1 MSVYR
6 PVEATM
12 LTAVPGRRAPDRLL
26 HKTVAAAVAD
36 SLRQRILNGE
46 LRPGVQLRQDALAEE
61 FGISRIPIREALLQL
76 EAVNLVKIAPHR
88 GAVVSGLSLEEVE
101 DIFRLRVQLEPQL
114 LPLSVPHLTDEDF
127 QELRAVQNAYGEAL
141 SGGEVMRWG
150 ELNRRF
156 HFDLLRHAGRP
167 RSLTIVSGLLQD
179 CDRPTRLQFQ
189 ATGDIA
195 RAHEEHAQIL
205 DLCEARKVE
214 AAAEALRAH
223 IETVGVCL
231 VGIYRDGLA
240 RL

>member
-1 MSVYR
+1 MNVYR
-6 PVEATM
+6 PIEDSM
-12 LTAVPGRRAPDRLL
+12 LTAVPGRRVPDRLR

-88 GAVVSGLSLEEVE
+88 GAVVSGLSVEEVE

-127 QELRAVQNAYGEAL
+127 QDLRAVLKAYGEAL

-156 HFDLLRHAGRP
+156 HFDLLRHADRP

-179 CDRPTRLQFQ
+179 CDRPTRLQLT
-189 ATGDIA
+189 ASGDVT
-195 RAHEEHAQIL
+195 RAHEEHTQIL
-205 DLCEARKVE
+205 DLCEARAVD
-214 AAAEALRAH
+214 AAAAALRAH
-223 IETVGVCL
+223 IESVGASL
-231 VGIYRDGLA
+231 VAVYRDGLS

>member
-1 MSVYR
+1 MRVYS
-6 PVEATM
+6 PIEASM
-12 LTAVPGRRAPDRLL
+12 FTAVPGRRVPELL
-26 HKTVAAAVAD
+26 RHKTVAAAVAD

-46 LRPGVQLRQDALAEE
+46 LRPGIQLRQDALAEE

-76 EAVNLVKIAPHR
+76 EALNLVKIVPHR
-88 GAVVSGLSLEEVE
+88 GAVVSGLSVEEVE

-127 QELRAVQNAYGEAL
+127 QDLRAVLKAYGEAL

-156 HFDLLRHAGRP
+156 HFDLLRHADRP
-167 RSLTIVSGLLQD
+167 RALTIVSGLLQD
-179 CDRPTRLQFQ
+179 CDRPTRLQLS
-189 ATGDIA
+189 ASGDVA
-195 RAHEEHAQIL
+195 RAHDEHAQIL
-205 DLCEARKVE
+205 ALCEDRKVE

-223 IETVGVCL
+223 IENVGVCL
-231 VGIYRDGLA
+231 VAVYRDGLA